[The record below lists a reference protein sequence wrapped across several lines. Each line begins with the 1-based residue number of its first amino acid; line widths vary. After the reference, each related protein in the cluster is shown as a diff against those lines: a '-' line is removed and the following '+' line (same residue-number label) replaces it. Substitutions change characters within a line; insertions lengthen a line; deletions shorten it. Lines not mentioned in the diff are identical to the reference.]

1 MINRRHIRVKVMQS
15 VYAMIKSYDDDV
27 LKEEKFIKHSIKRMF
42 DLYVLLLDLLVEVQK
57 LAEEKQKISKKKYL
71 ATKEDLSP
79 NRKFV
84 ENKLIK
90 KIAESTSLT
99 LYKEAQNLDNWS
111 KDDEYIKIIWD
122 LLQNSDLFSDYL
134 NCSEDSFNS
143 DKDFLVAF
151 FKEIVAPNVKL
162 AEYFEGENIT
172 WVDDIPFVNTWV
184 VRSLSKQ
191 KSSNAFKLG
200 SLYKNQ
206 DDEDFVSDLF
216 KKVILNH
223 HSFENDIKIHTP
235 NWETDRIADMDMIL
249 IKMGVCEFLNFPF
262 IPTKVSINEYIEIA
276 KDYSSEK
283 SGYFVNGVLDKLS
296 REFLKDKK
304 IVKDGSCLLYT
315 SPSPRDRTRSRMP
328 SSA

>member
-1 MINRRHIRVKVMQS
+1 
-15 VYAMIKSYDDDV
+15 MIKSYDDDV

-57 LAEEKQKISKKKYL
+57 LAEEKQEISKKKYL

-122 LLQNSDLFSDYL
+122 LLQNSDLSSDYL
-134 NCSEDSFNS
+134 NSLEDSFNS
-143 DKDFLVAF
+143 DKDFVVAF

-191 KSSNAFKLG
+191 KPSNAFKLG

-304 IVKDGSCLLYT
+304 IVKVGRGLL
-315 SPSPRDRTRSRMP
+315 
-328 SSA
+328 

>member
-27 LKEEKFIKHSIKRMF
+27 LKEEKFIKYSIKRMF

-57 LAEEKQKISKKKYL
+57 LAEEKQEISKKKYL
-71 ATKEDLSP
+71 ATEEDLSP

-90 KIAESTSLT
+90 KIAESSSLT

-122 LLQNSDLFSDYL
+122 LLQNSDIFSEYL
-134 NCSEDSFNS
+134 ISSDESFNS
-143 DKDFLVAF
+143 DKDFVVTF
-151 FKEIVAPNVKL
+151 FKKIVAPNSKL
-162 AEYFEGENIT
+162 AEYFVGEIIT

-184 VRSLSKQ
+184 VRSLTKQ
-191 KSSNAFKLG
+191 KSANAFKLG

-206 DDEDFVSDLF
+206 DDQDFVTDLF

-304 IVKDGSCLLYT
+304 IVKVGRGLL
-315 SPSPRDRTRSRMP
+315 
-328 SSA
+328 

>member
-1 MINRRHIRVKVMQS
+1 MQS

-27 LKEEKFIKHSIKRMF
+27 LREEKFIKYSIKRMF

-57 LAEEKQKISKKKYL
+57 LAEEKQEISKKKYL
-71 ATKEDLSP
+71 ATEEDLSP

-84 ENKLIK
+84 ENILIK
-90 KIAESTSLT
+90 KIAESSSLT

-122 LLQNSDLFSDYL
+122 LLQNSDIFSEYL
-134 NCSEDSFNS
+134 NSSDDSFNS
-143 DKDFLVAF
+143 DKDFVVTF
-151 FKEIVAPNVKL
+151 FREIVAPNIKL

-184 VRSLSKQ
+184 VRSLTKQ
-191 KSSNAFKLG
+191 KSANAFKLG

-206 DDEDFVSDLF
+206 DDQDFATDLF

-304 IVKDGSCLLYT
+304 IVKVGRGLL
-315 SPSPRDRTRSRMP
+315 
-328 SSA
+328 

>member
-27 LKEEKFIKHSIKRMF
+27 LKEEKFIKYSIKRMF

-57 LAEEKQKISKKKYL
+57 LAEEKQEISKKKYL
-71 ATKEDLSP
+71 ATEEDLSP

-90 KIAESTSLT
+90 KIAESSSLT

-122 LLQNSDLFSDYL
+122 LLQNSDIFSEYL
-134 NCSEDSFNS
+134 NSSDDSFNS
-143 DKDFLVAF
+143 DKDFVVTF
-151 FKEIVAPNVKL
+151 FKEIVAPNSKL

-184 VRSLSKQ
+184 VRSLTKQ
-191 KSSNAFKLG
+191 KSANAFKLG

-206 DDEDFVSDLF
+206 DDQDFVTDLF

-249 IKMGVCEFLNFPF
+249 IKMGACEFLHFPF
-262 IPTKVSINEYIEIA
+262 IPTKVTINEYIEIA

-296 REFLKDKK
+296 REFAKDKK
-304 IVKDGSCLLYT
+304 FVKVGRGLL
-315 SPSPRDRTRSRMP
+315 
-328 SSA
+328 

>member
-27 LKEEKFIKHSIKRMF
+27 LKEEKFIKYSIKRMF

-57 LAEEKQKISKKKYL
+57 LAEEKQEISKKKYL
-71 ATKEDLSP
+71 ATEEDLSP

-90 KIAESTSLT
+90 KIAESSSLT

-122 LLQNSDLFSDYL
+122 LLQNSDLFSEYL
-134 NCSEDSFNS
+134 NSSEDSFNS
-143 DKDFLVAF
+143 DKDFVVAF
-151 FKEIVAPNVKL
+151 FKEIIAPNLKL
-162 AEYFEGENIT
+162 ADYFEGENIT

-206 DDEDFVSDLF
+206 DDQDFVSDLF

-276 KDYSSEK
+276 KDYSSDK

-304 IVKDGSCLLYT
+304 IVKVGRGLL
-315 SPSPRDRTRSRMP
+315 
-328 SSA
+328 

>member
-1 MINRRHIRVKVMQS
+1 MQS

-27 LKEEKFIKHSIKRMF
+27 LREEKFIKYSIKRMF

-57 LAEEKQKISKKKYL
+57 LAEEKQEISKKKYL
-71 ATKEDLSP
+71 ATEEDLSP

-84 ENKLIK
+84 ENILIK
-90 KIAESTSLT
+90 KIAESSSLT

-122 LLQNSDLFSDYL
+122 LLQNSDIFSEYL
-134 NCSEDSFNS
+134 NSSDDSFNS
-143 DKDFLVAF
+143 DKDFVVTF
-151 FKEIVAPNVKL
+151 FREIVAPNSKL

-184 VRSLSKQ
+184 VRSLTKQ
-191 KSSNAFKLG
+191 KSANAFKLG

-206 DDEDFVSDLF
+206 DDQDFATDLF

-304 IVKDGSCLLYT
+304 IVKVGRGLL
-315 SPSPRDRTRSRMP
+315 
-328 SSA
+328 

>member
-27 LKEEKFIKHSIKRMF
+27 LKEEKFIKYSIKRMF

-57 LAEEKQKISKKKYL
+57 LAEEKQEISKKKYL
-71 ATKEDLSP
+71 ATEEDLSP

-90 KIAESTSLT
+90 KIAESSSLT

-122 LLQNSDLFSDYL
+122 LLQNSDIFSEYL
-134 NCSEDSFNS
+134 NSSDDSFNS
-143 DKDFLVAF
+143 DKDFVVTF
-151 FKEIVAPNVKL
+151 FKEIVAPNSKL

-184 VRSLSKQ
+184 VRSLTKQ
-191 KSSNAFKLG
+191 KSANAFKLG

-206 DDEDFVSDLF
+206 DDQDFVTDLF

-304 IVKDGSCLLYT
+304 LLK
-315 SPSPRDRTRSRMP
+315 
-328 SSA
+328 

>member
-27 LKEEKFIKHSIKRMF
+27 LKEEKFIKYSIKRMF

-57 LAEEKQKISKKKYL
+57 LAEEKQEISKKKYL
-71 ATKEDLSP
+71 ATEEDLSP

-90 KIAESTSLT
+90 KIAESSSLT

-122 LLQNSDLFSDYL
+122 LLQNSDIFSEYL
-134 NCSEDSFNS
+134 NSSDDSFNS
-143 DKDFLVAF
+143 DKDFVVTF
-151 FKEIVAPNVKL
+151 FKEIVAPNSKL

-184 VRSLSKQ
+184 VRSLTKQ
-191 KSSNAFKLG
+191 KSANAFKLG

-206 DDEDFVSDLF
+206 DDQDFVTDLF

-304 IVKDGSCLLYT
+304 IVNVGRGLL
-315 SPSPRDRTRSRMP
+315 
-328 SSA
+328 

>member
-1 MINRRHIRVKVMQS
+1 MQS

-57 LAEEKQKISKKKYL
+57 LAVEKQEISKKKYL

-90 KIAESTSLT
+90 KIAESSSLT

-122 LLQNSDLFSDYL
+122 LLQNSDLFFEYL
-134 NCSEDSFNS
+134 NSSEDSYNS
-143 DKDFLVAF
+143 DKDFVVAF
-151 FKEIVAPNVKL
+151 FKEIIAPNVKL
-162 AEYFEGENIT
+162 ADYFEGENIT

-206 DDEDFVSDLF
+206 DDQDFVSDLF

-304 IVKDGSCLLYT
+304 IVKVGRGLL
-315 SPSPRDRTRSRMP
+315 
-328 SSA
+328 

>member
-57 LAEEKQKISKKKYL
+57 LAVEKQEISKKKYL

-90 KIAESTSLT
+90 KISESTSLT

-134 NCSEDSFNS
+134 NSSEDSFNS
-143 DKDFLVAF
+143 DKDFVVAF

-206 DDEDFVSDLF
+206 DDQDFVSDLF

-304 IVKDGSCLLYT
+304 IVKVGRGLL
-315 SPSPRDRTRSRMP
+315 
-328 SSA
+328 

>member
-1 MINRRHIRVKVMQS
+1 MQS

-27 LKEEKFIKHSIKRMF
+27 LKEEKFIKYSIKRMF

-57 LAEEKQKISKKKYL
+57 LAEEKQEISKKKYL
-71 ATKEDLSP
+71 ATEEDLSP

-90 KIAESTSLT
+90 KIVESSSLT

-122 LLQNSDLFSDYL
+122 LLQNSDIFSEYL
-134 NCSEDSFNS
+134 NSSDDSFNS
-143 DKDFLVAF
+143 DKDFVVTF
-151 FKEIVAPNVKL
+151 FKEIVAPNSKL

-184 VRSLSKQ
+184 VRSLTKQ
-191 KSSNAFKLG
+191 KSANAFKLG

-206 DDEDFVSDLF
+206 DDQDFVTDLF

-304 IVKDGSCLLYT
+304 IVKVGRGLL
-315 SPSPRDRTRSRMP
+315 
-328 SSA
+328 

>member
-57 LAEEKQKISKKKYL
+57 LAVEKQEISKKKYL

-90 KIAESTSLT
+90 KIEESSSLT

-122 LLQNSDLFSDYL
+122 LLQNSDLFFEYL
-134 NCSEDSFNS
+134 NSSEDSYNS
-143 DKDFLVAF
+143 DKDFVVAF
-151 FKEIVAPNVKL
+151 FKEIIAPNVKL
-162 AEYFEGENIT
+162 ADYFEGENIT

-206 DDEDFVSDLF
+206 DDQDFVSDLF

-276 KDYSSEK
+276 KDYSSDK

-304 IVKDGSCLLYT
+304 IVKVGRGL
-315 SPSPRDRTRSRMP
+315 P
-328 SSA
+328 

>member
-27 LKEEKFIKHSIKRMF
+27 LKEEKFIKYSIKRMF

-57 LAEEKQKISKKKYL
+57 LAEEKQEISKKKYL
-71 ATKEDLSP
+71 ATEEDLSP

-90 KIAESTSLT
+90 KIAESSSLT

-122 LLQNSDLFSDYL
+122 LLQNSDIFSEYL
-134 NCSEDSFNS
+134 NSSDDSFNS
-143 DKDFLVAF
+143 DKDFVVTF
-151 FKEIVAPNVKL
+151 FKEIVAPNSKL

-184 VRSLSKQ
+184 VRSLTKQ
-191 KSSNAFKLG
+191 KFANAFKLG

-206 DDEDFVSDLF
+206 DDQDFVTDLF

-304 IVKDGSCLLYT
+304 IVKVGRGLL
-315 SPSPRDRTRSRMP
+315 
-328 SSA
+328 

>member
-27 LKEEKFIKHSIKRMF
+27 LREEKFIKYSIKRMF

-57 LAEEKQKISKKKYL
+57 LAEEKQEISKKKYL
-71 ATKEDLSP
+71 ATEEDLSP

-84 ENKLIK
+84 ENILIK
-90 KIAESTSLT
+90 KIAESSSLT

-122 LLQNSDLFSDYL
+122 LLQNSDIFSEYL
-134 NCSEDSFNS
+134 NSSDDSFNS
-143 DKDFLVAF
+143 DKDFVVTF
-151 FKEIVAPNVKL
+151 FRKIVAPNTKL

-184 VRSLSKQ
+184 VRSLTKQ
-191 KSSNAFKLG
+191 KSANAFKLG

-206 DDEDFVSDLF
+206 DDQDFATDLF

-304 IVKDGSCLLYT
+304 IVKVGRGLL
-315 SPSPRDRTRSRMP
+315 
-328 SSA
+328 

>member
-1 MINRRHIRVKVMQS
+1 MQS

-27 LKEEKFIKHSIKRMF
+27 LREEKFIKYSIKRMF

-57 LAEEKQKISKKKYL
+57 LAEEKQEISKKKYL
-71 ATKEDLSP
+71 ATEEDLSP

-90 KIAESTSLT
+90 KIAESSSLT

-122 LLQNSDLFSDYL
+122 LLQNSDIFSEYL
-134 NCSEDSFNS
+134 NSSDDSFNS
-143 DKDFLVAF
+143 DKDFVVTF
-151 FKEIVAPNVKL
+151 FREIVAPNSKL

-184 VRSLSKQ
+184 VRSLTKQ
-191 KSSNAFKLG
+191 KSANAFKLG

-206 DDEDFVSDLF
+206 DDQDFATDLF

-304 IVKDGSCLLYT
+304 IVKVGRGLL
-315 SPSPRDRTRSRMP
+315 
-328 SSA
+328 

>member
-57 LAEEKQKISKKKYL
+57 LAVEKQEISKKKFL

-90 KIAESTSLT
+90 KIAESSSLT

-122 LLQNSDLFSDYL
+122 LLQNSDLFSEYL
-134 NCSEDSFNS
+134 NSSEDSFNS
-143 DKDFLVAF
+143 DKDFVVAF
-151 FKEIVAPNVKL
+151 FKEIIAPNLKL
-162 AEYFEGENIT
+162 ADYFEGENIT

-206 DDEDFVSDLF
+206 DDQDFVSDLF

-276 KDYSSEK
+276 KDYSSDK

-304 IVKDGSCLLYT
+304 IVKVGRGLL
-315 SPSPRDRTRSRMP
+315 
-328 SSA
+328 

>member
-57 LAEEKQKISKKKYL
+57 LAVEKQEISKKKYL

-90 KIAESTSLT
+90 KIAESSSLT
-99 LYKEAQNLDNWS
+99 LYKEAQNLDNWL

-122 LLQNSDLFSDYL
+122 LLQNSDLFSEYL
-134 NCSEDSFNS
+134 NSSEDSFNS
-143 DKDFLVAF
+143 DKDFVVAF
-151 FKEIVAPNVKL
+151 FKEIIAPNLKL
-162 AEYFEGENIT
+162 ADYFEGENIT

-206 DDEDFVSDLF
+206 DDQDFVSDLF

-276 KDYSSEK
+276 KDYSSDK

-304 IVKDGSCLLYT
+304 IVKVGRGLL
-315 SPSPRDRTRSRMP
+315 
-328 SSA
+328 

>member
-57 LAEEKQKISKKKYL
+57 LAVEKQEISKKKYL

-90 KIAESTSLT
+90 KIAESSSLT

-122 LLQNSDLFSDYL
+122 LLQNSDLFSEYL
-134 NCSEDSFNS
+134 NSSENSYNS
-143 DKDFLVAF
+143 DKDFVVAF
-151 FKEIVAPNVKL
+151 FKEIIAPNVKL
-162 AEYFEGENIT
+162 ADYFEGENIT

-206 DDEDFVSDLF
+206 DDQDFVSDLF

-276 KDYSSEK
+276 KDYSSDK

-304 IVKDGSCLLYT
+304 IVKVGRGLL
-315 SPSPRDRTRSRMP
+315 
-328 SSA
+328 

>member
-122 LLQNSDLFSDYL
+122 LLQNSDIFSEYL
-134 NCSEDSFNS
+134 NSSDDSFNS
-143 DKDFLVAF
+143 DKDFVVTF
-151 FKEIVAPNVKL
+151 FREIVAPNTKL

-184 VRSLSKQ
+184 VRSLTKQ
-191 KSSNAFKLG
+191 KSANAFKLG

-206 DDEDFVSDLF
+206 DDQDFATDLF

-304 IVKDGSCLLYT
+304 IVKVGRGLL
-315 SPSPRDRTRSRMP
+315 
-328 SSA
+328 

>member
-57 LAEEKQKISKKKYL
+57 LAEEKQEISKKKYL

-134 NCSEDSFNS
+134 NSLEDYFNS
-143 DKDFLVAF
+143 DKDFVVAF

-191 KSSNAFKLG
+191 KPSNAFKLG

-262 IPTKVSINEYIEIA
+262 IPTKVTINEYIEIA

-304 IVKDGSCLLYT
+304 IVKVGRGLL
-315 SPSPRDRTRSRMP
+315 
-328 SSA
+328 

>member
-1 MINRRHIRVKVMQS
+1 MQS

-27 LKEEKFIKHSIKRMF
+27 LREEKFIKYSIKRMF

-57 LAEEKQKISKKKYL
+57 LAEEKQEISKKKYL
-71 ATKEDLSP
+71 ATEEDLSP

-84 ENKLIK
+84 ENILIK
-90 KIAESTSLT
+90 KIAESSSLT

-122 LLQNSDLFSDYL
+122 LLQNSDIFSEYL
-134 NCSEDSFNS
+134 NSSDDSFNS
-143 DKDFLVAF
+143 DKDFVVTF
-151 FKEIVAPNVKL
+151 FRKIVAPNTKL

-184 VRSLSKQ
+184 VRSLTKQ
-191 KSSNAFKLG
+191 KSANAFKLG

-206 DDEDFVSDLF
+206 DDQDFATDLF

-304 IVKDGSCLLYT
+304 IVKVGRGLL
-315 SPSPRDRTRSRMP
+315 
-328 SSA
+328 

>member
-1 MINRRHIRVKVMQS
+1 MQS

-57 LAEEKQKISKKKYL
+57 LAVEKQEISKKKYL

-134 NCSEDSFNS
+134 NSSEDSFNS
-143 DKDFLVAF
+143 DKDFVVAF
-151 FKEIVAPNVKL
+151 FKKIVAPNVKL

-206 DDEDFVSDLF
+206 DDQDFVSDLF

-276 KDYSSEK
+276 KDYSSDK

-304 IVKDGSCLLYT
+304 IVKVGRGLL
-315 SPSPRDRTRSRMP
+315 
-328 SSA
+328 

>member
-57 LAEEKQKISKKKYL
+57 LALEKQEISKKKYL

-134 NCSEDSFNS
+134 DSSEDSFNS
-143 DKDFLVAF
+143 DKDFVVAF
-151 FKEIVAPNVKL
+151 FKEIVAPNLKL

-206 DDEDFVSDLF
+206 DDQDFVSDLF

-304 IVKDGSCLLYT
+304 IVKVGRGLL
-315 SPSPRDRTRSRMP
+315 
-328 SSA
+328 

>member
-1 MINRRHIRVKVMQS
+1 MQS

-57 LAEEKQKISKKKYL
+57 LAVEKQEISKKKYL

-134 NCSEDSFNS
+134 NSSEDSFNS
-143 DKDFLVAF
+143 DKDFVVAF
-151 FKEIVAPNVKL
+151 FKEIVAPNLKL

-184 VRSLSKQ
+184 VRSLNKQ

-206 DDEDFVSDLF
+206 DDQDFVSDLF

-235 NWETDRIADMDMIL
+235 NWETDRIADIDMIL

-304 IVKDGSCLLYT
+304 IVKVGRGLL
-315 SPSPRDRTRSRMP
+315 
-328 SSA
+328 

>member
-42 DLYVLLLDLLVEVQK
+42 DLYVLLIDLLVEVQK
-57 LAEEKQKISKKKYL
+57 LAVEKQEISKKKYL

-122 LLQNSDLFSDYL
+122 LLQNSDIFSEYL
-134 NCSEDSFNS
+134 NSSDDSFNS
-143 DKDFLVAF
+143 DKDFVVTF
-151 FKEIVAPNVKL
+151 FKEIVAPNSKL

-184 VRSLSKQ
+184 VRSLNKQ

-206 DDEDFVSDLF
+206 DDQDFVSDLF

-304 IVKDGSCLLYT
+304 IVKVGRGLL
-315 SPSPRDRTRSRMP
+315 
-328 SSA
+328 